1 MGEDITATRSF
12 CNMKISILIASLALI
27 YATASPIDNVVP
39 EESLIDN
46 EYIHPDDE
54 AHATAQR
61 KVNELL
67 QSGKSDADCRKLAKS
82 TADDVIKS
90 VAAQQAALNKMG
102 RGSQCN
108 VEGSSLIA
116 AAEKSKSTAES
127 NLKSKTTA
135 HTNAKAKKF
144 NFGDFSYNTLTEGQC
159 GTFFN
164 SAVWK
169 SAKASVAAAKS
180 AIDKAQGEVA
190 QAKKD
195 LADAKAT
202 AAKMVA
208 TCKCNVKKLH
218 AKTITDFNN
227 SVNAANMKAWKLAA
241 HLVCVLDHK
250 TTNQCTVP
258 TLPTVKAVTLDAG
271 VSTACAQ
278 TTKGYPKIAGLPA
291 NTDTKGVE
299 GKTQYAGEIEKLGLC
314 KVNDWTDEESQ
325 CKSTIPGSNLFGSG
339 KCRTGRSKNVGIWVT
354 YPDGT
359 DGYAVYSGVQN
370 HWCKKGN
377 FNINPSYVG
386 GMMKNCNGLHFLTD
400 NSCKSLPM
408 AWAGCVTKYSN
419 NFDLDRNPQK
429 CSDFRASK
437 SGWKKMRVRLYCD
450 CAAVQRL

>member
-39 EESLIDN
+39 EESLSDN

-90 VAAQQAALNKMG
+90 VAAQQAALN
-102 RGSQCN
+102 S
-108 VEGSSLIA
+108 ESA
-116 AAEKSKSTAES
+116 AES
-127 NLKSKTTA
+127 NLKSKRTA
-135 HTNAKAKKF
+135 YENAKAKKF

-190 QAKKD
+190 QAKKN
-195 LADAKAT
+195 LADAKAA

-218 AKTITDFNN
+218 AKTVTDLNS

-241 HLVCVLDHK
+241 HLVCILDHK

-271 VSTACAQ
+271 VSTACAPTFVKTAGQ
-278 TTKGYPKIAGLPA
+278 NCAAAGFKDIMNLKECIKARNQLGFAQHKSALSDNTMTNRPHGCTVQSDGLIRLYHKGTQAC
-291 NTDTKGVE
+291 T
-299 GKTQYAGEIEKLGLC
+299 TQYMNFCLC
-314 KVNDWTDEESQ
+314 
-325 CKSTIPGSNLFGSG
+325 
-339 KCRTGRSKNVGIWVT
+339 
-354 YPDGT
+354 
-359 DGYAVYSGVQN
+359 
-370 HWCKKGN
+370 
-377 FNINPSYVG
+377 
-386 GMMKNCNGLHFLTD
+386 
-400 NSCKSLPM
+400 
-408 AWAGCVTKYSN
+408 TK
-419 NFDLDRNPQK
+419 R
-429 CSDFRASK
+429 
-437 SGWKKMRVRLYCD
+437 
-450 CAAVQRL
+450 

>member
-46 EYIHPDDE
+46 EYIYPDDE

-180 AIDKAQGEVA
+180 AMDKAQGAVA

-195 LADAKAT
+195 LADAKAA

-218 AKTITDFNN
+218 AKTITDFNS

-258 TLPTVKAVTLDAG
+258 TLPTVKAVKLDAG
-271 VSTACAQ
+271 VAGACAAAAARMGPPGE
-278 TTKGYPKIAGLPA
+278 TFA
-291 NTDTKGVE
+291 N
-299 GKTQYAGEIEKLGLC
+299 LGC
-314 KVNDWTDEESQ
+314 
-325 CKSTIPGSNLFGSG
+325 SG
-339 KCRTGRSKNVGIWVT
+339 KKFSLKKVPYTGKISPSKFNVCNVGGWRPLCDSYDAKTKDCIWPEKCNIHWHNWNMPRKLSMSNDPRLYYT
-354 YPDGT
+354 CAART
-359 DGYAVYSGVQN
+359 DG
-370 HWCKKGN
+370 
-377 FNINPSYVG
+377 G
-386 GMMKNCNGLHFLTD
+386 GG
-400 NSCKSLPM
+400 
-408 AWAGCVTKYSN
+408 A
-419 NFDLDRNPQK
+419 
-429 CSDFRASK
+429 
-437 SGWKKMRVRLYCD
+437 
-450 CAAVQRL
+450 

>member
-46 EYIHPDDE
+46 EYIYPDDE

-116 AAEKSKSTAES
+116 AAVKSESAAES
-127 NLKSKTTA
+127 NLKSKRTA
-135 HTNAKAKKF
+135 YENAKAKKF

-180 AIDKAQGEVA
+180 AMDKAQGAVA

-195 LADAKAT
+195 LADAKAA

-218 AKTITDFNN
+218 AKTITDFNS

-271 VSTACAQ
+271 
-278 TTKGYPKIAGLPA
+278 
-291 NTDTKGVE
+291 
-299 GKTQYAGEIEKLGLC
+299 EIEKLGLC
-314 KVNDWTDEESQ
+314 KVDDWTDEECQ

>member
-12 CNMKISILIASLALI
+12 SNMKISILIASLALI

-39 EESLIDN
+39 EESLSDN

-180 AIDKAQGEVA
+180 AMDKAQGAVA

-218 AKTITDFNN
+218 AKTITDFNS

-271 VSTACAQ
+271 VSTACAPTFVKTAGQ
-278 TTKGYPKIAGLPA
+278 NCAAAGFKDIMNLKECIKARNQLGFAQHKSAISDNTMTNRPHGCTVSTVSNQNGLIRLYHKGTQAC
-291 NTDTKGVE
+291 N
-299 GKTQYAGEIEKLGLC
+299 TQYQNFCLC
-314 KVNDWTDEESQ
+314 
-325 CKSTIPGSNLFGSG
+325 
-339 KCRTGRSKNVGIWVT
+339 
-354 YPDGT
+354 
-359 DGYAVYSGVQN
+359 
-370 HWCKKGN
+370 
-377 FNINPSYVG
+377 
-386 GMMKNCNGLHFLTD
+386 
-400 NSCKSLPM
+400 
-408 AWAGCVTKYSN
+408 TK
-419 NFDLDRNPQK
+419 R
-429 CSDFRASK
+429 
-437 SGWKKMRVRLYCD
+437 
-450 CAAVQRL
+450 

>member
-46 EYIHPDDE
+46 EYIYPDDE

-180 AIDKAQGEVA
+180 AMDKAQGAVA

-208 TCKCNVKKLH
+208 TCKCNVRKLH
-218 AKTITDFNN
+218 AKTITD
-227 SVNAANMKAWKLAA
+227 SIAALM
-241 HLVCVLDHK
+241 
-250 TTNQCTVP
+250 QP
-258 TLPTVKAVTLDAG
+258 T
-271 VSTACAQ
+271 
-278 TTKGYPKIAGLPA
+278 
-291 NTDTKGVE
+291 
-299 GKTQYAGEIEKLGLC
+299 
-314 KVNDWTDEESQ
+314 
-325 CKSTIPGSNLFGSG
+325 
-339 KCRTGRSKNVGIWVT
+339 
-354 YPDGT
+354 
-359 DGYAVYSGVQN
+359 
-370 HWCKKGN
+370 
-377 FNINPSYVG
+377 
-386 GMMKNCNGLHFLTD
+386 
-400 NSCKSLPM
+400 
-408 AWAGCVTKYSN
+408 
-419 NFDLDRNPQK
+419 
-429 CSDFRASK
+429 
-437 SGWKKMRVRLYCD
+437 
-450 CAAVQRL
+450 

>member
-39 EESLIDN
+39 EESLSDN

-82 TADDVIKS
+82 TADEVTNS

-108 VEGSSLIA
+108 MEGSSLIA

-135 HTNAKAKKF
+135 HTNA
-144 NFGDFSYNTLTEGQC
+144 
-159 GTFFN
+159 
-164 SAVWK
+164 
-169 SAKASVAAAKS
+169 
-180 AIDKAQGEVA
+180 
-190 QAKKD
+190 QAKKN
-195 LADAKAT
+195 LADVKAT

-218 AKTITDFNN
+218 AKTVTDLNS

-241 HLVCVLDHK
+241 HLVCILDHK

-271 VSTACAQ
+271 VSTACAPTFVKTAGQ
-278 TTKGYPKIAGLPA
+278 NCAAAGFKDIMNLKECIKARNQLGFAQHKSALSDNTMTNRPHGCTVQSDGLIRLYHKGTQAC
-291 NTDTKGVE
+291 T
-299 GKTQYAGEIEKLGLC
+299 TQYMNFCLC
-314 KVNDWTDEESQ
+314 
-325 CKSTIPGSNLFGSG
+325 
-339 KCRTGRSKNVGIWVT
+339 
-354 YPDGT
+354 
-359 DGYAVYSGVQN
+359 
-370 HWCKKGN
+370 
-377 FNINPSYVG
+377 
-386 GMMKNCNGLHFLTD
+386 
-400 NSCKSLPM
+400 
-408 AWAGCVTKYSN
+408 TK
-419 NFDLDRNPQK
+419 R
-429 CSDFRASK
+429 
-437 SGWKKMRVRLYCD
+437 
-450 CAAVQRL
+450 

>member
-46 EYIHPDDE
+46 EYNYPDDE

-116 AAEKSKSTAES
+116 AAVKSE
-127 NLKSKTTA
+127 
-135 HTNAKAKKF
+135 NAKAKKF

-180 AIDKAQGEVA
+180 AMDKAQGAVA

-195 LADAKAT
+195 LADAKAA

-218 AKTITDFNN
+218 AKTITDFNS

-241 HLVCVLDHK
+241 PLVCVLDHK

-278 TTKGYPKIAGLPA
+278 TPTGYPKIAGLPA

-299 GKTQYAGEIEKLGLC
+299 GKT
-314 KVNDWTDEESQ
+314 
-325 CKSTIPGSNLFGSG
+325 
-339 KCRTGRSKNVGIWVT
+339 
-354 YPDGT
+354 
-359 DGYAVYSGVQN
+359 
-370 HWCKKGN
+370 
-377 FNINPSYVG
+377 
-386 GMMKNCNGLHFLTD
+386 
-400 NSCKSLPM
+400 
-408 AWAGCVTKYSN
+408 
-419 NFDLDRNPQK
+419 
-429 CSDFRASK
+429 
-437 SGWKKMRVRLYCD
+437 
-450 CAAVQRL
+450 

>member
-46 EYIHPDDE
+46 EYIYPDDE

-116 AAEKSKSTAES
+116 AAVKNE
-127 NLKSKTTA
+127 
-135 HTNAKAKKF
+135 NAKAKKF

-180 AIDKAQGEVA
+180 AMDKAQGAVA

-195 LADAKAT
+195 LADAKA
-202 AAKMVA
+202 
-208 TCKCNVKKLH
+208 
-218 AKTITDFNN
+218 
-227 SVNAANMKAWKLAA
+227 
-241 HLVCVLDHK
+241 
-250 TTNQCTVP
+250 
-258 TLPTVKAVTLDAG
+258 
-271 VSTACAQ
+271 
-278 TTKGYPKIAGLPA
+278 
-291 NTDTKGVE
+291 
-299 GKTQYAGEIEKLGLC
+299 
-314 KVNDWTDEESQ
+314 
-325 CKSTIPGSNLFGSG
+325 
-339 KCRTGRSKNVGIWVT
+339 
-354 YPDGT
+354 
-359 DGYAVYSGVQN
+359 
-370 HWCKKGN
+370 
-377 FNINPSYVG
+377 
-386 GMMKNCNGLHFLTD
+386 
-400 NSCKSLPM
+400 
-408 AWAGCVTKYSN
+408 
-419 NFDLDRNPQK
+419 
-429 CSDFRASK
+429 
-437 SGWKKMRVRLYCD
+437 
-450 CAAVQRL
+450 

>member
-39 EESLIDN
+39 EESLSDN

-90 VAAQQAALNKMG
+90 VAAQQAALN
-102 RGSQCN
+102 S
-108 VEGSSLIA
+108 ESA
-116 AAEKSKSTAES
+116 AES
-127 NLKSKTTA
+127 NLKSKRTA
-135 HTNAKAKKF
+135 YENAKAKKF

-180 AIDKAQGEVA
+180 AMDKAQGAVA

-278 TTKGYPKIAGLPA
+278 TPKGYPKIAGLPA

-325 CKSTIPGSNLFGSG
+325 CKSTIPGSNLGS
-339 KCRTGRSKNVGIWVT
+339 
-354 YPDGT
+354 
-359 DGYAVYSGVQN
+359 
-370 HWCKKGN
+370 
-377 FNINPSYVG
+377 
-386 GMMKNCNGLHFLTD
+386 L
-400 NSCKSLPM
+400 
-408 AWAGCVTKYSN
+408 
-419 NFDLDRNPQK
+419 
-429 CSDFRASK
+429 
-437 SGWKKMRVRLYCD
+437 
-450 CAAVQRL
+450 

>member
-46 EYIHPDDE
+46 EYIYPDDE

-61 KVNELL
+61 KVDELL

-108 VEGSSLIA
+108 VEGSSLIV
-116 AAEKSKSTAES
+116 AAEKSKSAM
-127 NLKSKTTA
+127 
-135 HTNAKAKKF
+135 
-144 NFGDFSYNTLTEGQC
+144 
-159 GTFFN
+159 
-164 SAVWK
+164 
-169 SAKASVAAAKS
+169 
-180 AIDKAQGEVA
+180 DKAQGAVA

-218 AKTITDFNN
+218 AKTITDFNS

-278 TTKGYPKIAGLPA
+278 TPKGYPKIAGLPA

-339 KCRTGRSKNVGIWVT
+339 KCRTGRSKNVGIWGT

-386 GMMKNCNGLHFLTD
+386 GMIKNCNGLHFLTD